1 VKKTNVGQTNGKYR
15 ANTRLV
21 DTNVTTQEWQPTEM
35 TKRWYTPNWQGEDK
49 AFRKTGLEQ
58 MTSRTVGMKYG
69 NWAIKPY
76 M

>member
-1 VKKTNVGQTNGKYR
+1 VKKTNVGQTNRTYR

-35 TKRWYTPNWQGEDK
+35 TRRWYTHNWQREDK
-49 AFRKTGLEQ
+49 ALRKTGLEQ